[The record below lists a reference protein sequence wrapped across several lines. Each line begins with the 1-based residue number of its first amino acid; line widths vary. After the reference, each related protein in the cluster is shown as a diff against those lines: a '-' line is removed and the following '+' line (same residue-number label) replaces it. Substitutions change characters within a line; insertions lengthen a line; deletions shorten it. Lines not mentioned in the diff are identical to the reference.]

1 MVSGVCRL
9 YLHAIVAFGQLGDR
23 QERSRERED
32 CATRPFVGRAVNL
45 RPLHVPIV
53 PMSDKV
59 PVEPSM
65 LYIETLF
72 EPEFVT

>member
-1 MVSGVCRL
+1 MDP
-9 YLHAIVAFGQLGDR
+9 QPQELG
-23 QERSRERED
+23 
-32 CATRPFVGRAVNL
+32 PF
-45 RPLHVPIV
+45 HVPIV